1 MPDEIAAL
9 QRDGVLIRGFVE
21 DTGPASRA
29 ARVSIAP
36 AAFRRRGQGKINEAM
51 NHGIPVVATT
61 CAVEGMKLRPGED
74 VLVADDAEAFAQ
86 AIADVYQDA
95 APVEQTLGG
104 RYRQRSGAFARG
116 GYAGGTRSLWGSG
129 WPTQ

>member
-1 MPDEIAAL
+1 
-9 QRDGVLIRGFVE
+9 
-21 DTGPASRA
+21 
-29 ARVSIAP
+29 
-36 AAFRRRGQGKINEAM
+36 M

-95 APVEQTLGG
+95 ALWNKL
-104 RYRQRSGAFARG
+104 SA
-116 GYAGGTRSLWGSG
+116 AGIANVQAHFSPEAATPAVRAVFGGSG
-129 WPTQ
+129 RPTQ